1 MPASIRLAVIGAGS
15 AQFSLGLVRDLC
27 LTTSLHGST
36 ISLMD
41 IDGDRLDV
49 VYNLACRYAA
59 ELGADLR
66 IERTTDRGEALH
78 DADFVINTALAGG
91 HPQEEAERAIGER
104 HGYYRGPHLTPAN
117 QFDLMLSV
125 VRDME
130 VLCPEAWLIQSSN
143 PVFEGCTLMTRESD
157 IKIVGLCHGPFG
169 GFRELSQV
177 LGFDLTLARLESV
190 GFNHIVWLTD
200 FRVEGQDGYRLLD
213 HWIANEAET
222 YWKHWRPRFSETQMS
237 PAAIQMYQLYGLLP
251 IGDASRALWS
261 ETWWYHLDR
270 ETKQRWW
277 GPLGGFDSD
286 EGWAEYLT
294 KLNRNITE
302 MRQVAEDPRRAV
314 SEVFPPQMSGEQMV
328 PLMDALAND
337 RPGYFLVNVPNR
349 GALPGIP
356 ENVVVEVPA
365 IGDGRGIRPM
375 AVNPLPESIM
385 LGAMW
390 PSWLR
395 MERQLAAYRSGD
407 RRYLMQAVLADH
419 RTRTWE
425 QAEAVLDD
433 LRYGSAELMPNLQ
446 PRPIHSGVSQ

>member
-1 MPASIRLAVIGAGS
+1 MSAFIRLAVIGAGS

-27 LTTSLHGST
+27 LTESLHGST

-41 IDGDRLDV
+41 IDADRLDAV
-49 VYNLACRYAA
+49 HNLARRYAE
-59 ELGADLR
+59 ELGADLT
-66 IERTTDRGEALH
+66 IERTTNRSEALR

-91 HPQEEAERAIGER
+91 HPQEEAERALGER
-104 HGYYRGPHLTPAN
+104 HGYYRGLHLTPAN
-117 QFDLMLSV
+117 QSDLMLSV

-130 VLCPEAWLIQSSN
+130 KLCPSAWLIQSSN

-177 LGFDLTLARLESV
+177 LGFDLDQAKLESV

-200 FRVEGQDGYRLLD
+200 FRVQGQDGYRLLD
-213 HWIANEAET
+213 EWLET
-222 YWKHWRPRFSETQMS
+222 ESESYWKRWNPRFSETQVS

-251 IGDASRALWS
+251 VGDASRALWS
-261 ETWWYHLDR
+261 EVWWYHLDR
-270 ETKQRWW
+270 ATKQRWW

-286 EGWAEYLT
+286 EGWSEYLA

-302 MRQVAEDPRRAV
+302 MRQVAEDPRQRV
-314 SEVFPPQMSGEQMV
+314 SDVFPPKMSGEQMV
-328 PLMDALAND
+328 PIMDALAND
-337 RPGYFLVNVPNR
+337 RQGNFLVNVPNR

-365 IGDGRGIRPM
+365 VVDGRGIRPI
-375 AVNPLPESIM
+375 AVDPLPESIM

-395 MERQLAAYRSGD
+395 MERQLAAYRTGD

-433 LRYGSAELMPNLQ
+433 LDYGSGAQMPTLQ
-446 PRPIHSGVSQ
+446 PLLSHSGAIQ